1 MATAMPVSGI
11 KPPNPLV
18 FDNNITANWK
28 LFKQKWSNYSVITN
42 LNKQNNEYQVALLLH
57 TIGDEALKIYNSFNF
72 KTPDSNRTVAEII
85 KKFDDFAIGEINET
99 YERFVFNSRNQQ
111 DNENFDTFLSA
122 INNLSKTCNFCDDC
136 KNSRIRDRVVLG
148 IKNKNT
154 QNDLLKISK
163 LTLEEC
169 VNICRAAEHASVQ
182 GKVLQPD
189 LINAI
194 KQRRPP
200 YIRKCKF

>member
-1 MATAMPVSGI
+1 MPVSGI
-11 KPPNPLV
+11 KPPSPLV

-72 KTPDSNRTVAEII
+72 KTPDSKRTVAEII
-85 KKFDDFAIGEINET
+85 KKLDDFAIGEINET

-122 INNLSKTCNFCDDC
+122 INNLSKICNF
-136 KNSRIRDRVVLG
+136 VV
-148 IKNKNT
+148 IVRT
-154 QNDLLKISK
+154 HVFV
-163 LTLEEC
+163 TE
-169 VNICRAAEHASVQ
+169 
-182 GKVLQPD
+182 
-189 LINAI
+189 
-194 KQRRPP
+194 
-200 YIRKCKF
+200 